1 MFHRESKNY
10 ILKDN
15 YLNNMVIIEV
25 DSKHRIYFQQIRNVL
40 NSTLIII
47 ITPFA
52 DSSVED

>member
-15 YLNNMVIIEV
+15 YLNNMVNIEV
-25 DSKHRIYFQQIRNVL
+25 DSKHHIYFQQIRNVL

-52 DSSVED
+52 DSSVEE

>member
-15 YLNNMVIIEV
+15 YLNNMVVTEV
-25 DSKHRIYFQQIRNVL
+25 DSKHRIYFRQIRNVL

-47 ITPFA
+47 VTPFA